1 MRNRRFLLLPWVCI
15 AAACGGGASNTVA
28 IRDQG
33 SSITLVGSRAR
44 VVVTRDP
51 FRLAFS
57 APGGEEVSEASR
69 GLFFVADG
77 ERVFLDRV
85 ESIHGGDGTAAL
97 TVSSPRGDATLSISF
112 PSTGVA
118 RVSFRPPDAAHA
130 TAAGER
136 LDSPTGE
143 SIYGLAERA
152 VTDVV
157 ISEIFALPVG
167 GLDRRGT
174 TVSMKMEA
182 TVALFTPFFQT
193 SRGYGVFVEG
203 TAIGRYDLARADA
216 NVIEYEFEIPK
227 GRDSLDYRFLA
238 GPTPADVL
246 DRYTAISGR
255 PFLPPAWTFKHW
267 RWRDEHR
274 NGPPATLDGVAMNA
288 DLVDDL
294 THYESLGIPVGNY
307 TIDRP
312 WGAGDLPNLRAP
324 EDVGFGDLYWDEDR
338 FPNPEAM
345 IEALT
350 RRGYHLFLWVAPWA
364 TGVTTNREATAN
376 GYLAPSSR
384 YIIDYT
390 NPAAAA
396 WWEEKMK
403 ALVRRGIA
411 GFKIDRGDEDT
422 PSADSDV
429 YWDGR
434 TGSEIKNAYPEIM
447 AKVHHDAVKAVRGD
461 DFLNYPRAGYAGSQR
476 WAGFSAG
483 DVPGKNLFG
492 TPTDAGLRLAILAM
506 QNAALMGFPIWG
518 SDTGGYEQFGD
529 REVFARWLEF
539 SAFSPIMEIGGSGT
553 HAPWDMPTEPRID
566 TEMIDIYRR
575 FVTIH
580 HALVPYLYAHAVE
593 AHRAGKPIAKPLWF
607 AYPEDTRVRDA
618 WDEFLLG
625 DDILVAPVWKL
636 GTRTRDVY
644 LPAGAWVDHWDRSR
658 VVEGPKEL
666 RSEPAPFDRI
676 PVFVRAGADVLGTF

>member
-1 MRNRRFLLLPWVCI
+1 MRRWMVVVSLALG
-15 AAACGGGASNTVA
+15 CGGATSGVA

-33 SSITLVGSRAR
+33 SQLVLAGSGAR
-44 VVVTRDP
+44 VTVTRDP
-51 FRLAFS
+51 FRLVFE
-57 APGGEEVSEASR
+57 APSSVTVSEADR
-69 GLFFVADG
+69 GLFYVSDG
-77 ERVFLDRV
+77 ERIFLDRLRSV
-85 ESIHGGDGTAAL
+85 EGGDGAARL
-97 TVSSPRGDATLSISF
+97 TVSSERGDALVTVSF
-112 PSTGVA
+112 PSSGVA
-118 RVSFRPPDAAHA
+118 RLSFQPPAEARA
-130 TAAGER
+130 SAAGER
-136 LDSPTGE
+136 LESPSDE

-157 ISEIFALPVG
+157 VSEIFALPVG

-174 TVSMKMEA
+174 AVSMKMEA

-203 TAIGRYDLARADA
+203 TAIGRYDLAKSSSD
-216 NVIEYEFEIPK
+216 VIEYEFELPK
-227 GRDSLDYRFLA
+227 GRDTLDYDFLA
-238 GPTPADVL
+238 GPTPAQVL
-246 DRYTAISGR
+246 DRYTSISGR
-255 PFLPPAWTFKHW
+255 PFLPPEWAFKHW

-274 NGPPATLDGVAMNA
+274 AAAPVALDGVAMNA

-294 THYESLGIPVGNY
+294 THYEALGIPVGNY

-312 WGAGDLPNLRAP
+312 WGDGDLPDLRPP
-324 EDVGFGDLYWDEDR
+324 EDVGFGDLRWDEQR

-345 IEALT
+345 IQALT

-364 TGVTTNREATAN
+364 TGVTTNREATES

-390 NPAAAA
+390 NPAAVA
-396 WWEEKMK
+396 WWAEKMK
-403 ALVRRGIA
+403 ALVRMGVA

-422 PSADSDV
+422 PSADTDV

-434 TGSEIKNAYPEIM
+434 TGSEIKNAYPELM

-529 REVFARWLEF
+529 REVFARWLQF

-553 HAPWDMPTEPRID
+553 HAPWDMPTEPRYD
-566 TEMIDIYRR
+566 DSMIDIYRR
-575 FVTIH
+575 YVTIH
-580 HALVPYLYAHAVE
+580 HALVPYLYRHAVE
-593 AHRAGKPIAKPLWF
+593 AHRSGRPIAKPLFF
-607 AYPEDTRVRDA
+607 AYPDDTRVRDA

-636 GTRTRDVY
+636 GTRSRAVY
-644 LPAGAWVDHWDRSR
+644 LPAGTWVDYWNGGR
-658 VVEGPKEL
+658 VIEGPTEL
-666 RSEPAPFDRI
+666 ADEPAPFDRI
-676 PVFVRAGADVLGTF
+676 PIYVRAGSDVLGTF